1 MPPTYLPLG
10 TTPLPS
16 QPQVQGSQAER
27 KVSTCGDGDLH
38 LCQVQGSQA
47 VRKVSPAVMGTCSSA
62 RRYERLS
69 EVVELLFP
77 PVARGPSTD
86 LAHPEYS
93 NFCYWREPLAPVD
106 LDALA

>member
-1 MPPTYLPLG
+1 MPPRPG
-10 TTPLPS
+10 PLPGAQCHPPTRPWGPPS
-16 QPQVQGSQAER
+16 IPAPAPGPGLPGRTQGLHLAVMETYI
-27 KVSTCGDGDLH
+27 STCI
-38 LCQVQGSQA
+38 
-47 VRKVSPAVMGTCSSA
+47 SA

>member
-16 QPQVQGSQAER
+16 QPQVQGSQAE
-27 KVSTCGDGDLH
+27 
-38 LCQVQGSQA
+38 
-47 VRKVSPAVMGTCSSA
+47 RKVSPAVMGTCSSA